1 MLPALKAL
9 PDLGAQPQGSMAAA
23 AFTLERMVWL
33 MAALGQPQQR
43 YPSLHVAG
51 TNGKGSVSALCS
63 ATLQA
68 AGYRVGAFTSPHL
81 HGALEGITLD
91 GKVVPVAELE
101 ASFENLRPHL
111 VRQSGWTQF
120 EVVTALA
127 FHHFARMGVE
137 AAVIEVGLGG
147 RLDATNVLTP
157 LVSVIT
163 PIDYDHL
170 SILGSTLEQI
180 AAEKAGIIK
189 PGVPVVLAPQPP
201 QVSAVIRKVAREKK
215 APIIE
220 TGKDYLYQAQA
231 FDLSAQDFQVW
242 PAVRPEEKTA
252 LRIALLGRHQIAN
265 AATAYAALQTARG
278 QGLALDEEAI
288 RRGFAAAR
296 WPGRFEILQNEPAL
310 VIDAAHSPH
319 AARALRQALDDYF
332 PGRPV
337 ILVLGVSGDKDLSGI
352 VAPLRPRITK
362 WVATQSAH
370 PRAMLAEELQ
380 RSLAALGLAADA
392 QPDAATALRGALGA
406 ADRGAMVLVAGSV
419 FLVEQ
424 VREIIRTE
432 IGD

>member
-9 PDLGAQPQGSMAAA
+9 PDLGSQPQGAMSAA
-23 AFTLERMVWL
+23 AFTLERMAWL

-43 YPSLHVAG
+43 YLSLHVAG

-63 ATLQA
+63 AALQA
-68 AGYRVGAFTSPHL
+68 AGLRVGAFTSPHL
-81 HGALEGITLD
+81 HGALEGVTLGD
-91 GKVVPVAELE
+91 KVVPPAELE
-101 ASFENLRPHL
+101 ASFESLRPHL
-111 VRQSGWTQF
+111 DRQTGWTQF

-127 FHHFARMGVE
+127 FHHFSRMGVE

-189 PGVPVVLAPQPP
+189 PGVPVVLAPQPA
-201 QVSAVIRKVAREKK
+201 QVSAVIREVAREKK

-220 TGKDYLYQAQA
+220 AGKDTLYQAQA

-242 PAVRPEEKTA
+242 SAARPEEKTA

-265 AATAYAALQTARG
+265 AATAYAALQAARE
-278 QGLALDEEAI
+278 QGLALDEEDI

-296 WPGRFEILQNEPAL
+296 WPGRFEILQSEPTL
-310 VIDAAHSPH
+310 VLDAAHSPH

-332 PGRPV
+332 PDRPV
-337 ILVLGVSGDKDLSGI
+337 SLVLGVSADKDLTGI
-352 VAPLRPRITK
+352 VEPLRPRIAK

-370 PRAMLAEELQ
+370 PRAMLAAELQ
-380 RSLAALGLAADA
+380 RSLAALGLESEV
-392 QPDAATALRGALGA
+392 QPDAAAALSETLDA
-406 ADRGAMVLVAGSV
+406 ADKGAVVLVAGSV

-424 VREIIRTE
+424 VREGIRT
-432 IGD
+432 

>member
-43 YPSLHVAG
+43 YASLHVAG
-51 TNGKGSVSALCS
+51 TNGKGSVSALC
-63 ATLQA
+63 AAALQA

-81 HGALEGITLD
+81 HGALEGITLG
-91 GKVVPVAELE
+91 GKVVPPAELE
-101 ASFENLRPHL
+101 ASFESLRPHL
-111 VRQSGWTQF
+111 DRQTGWTQF

-170 SILGSTLEQI
+170 NILGSTLEQI

-189 PGVPVVLAPQPP
+189 PGVPVVFAPQLP
-201 QVSAVIRKVAREKK
+201 QVSAVIREVAKRQK

-220 TGKDYLYQAQA
+220 VGKDYLYRAQTY
-231 FDLSAQDFQVW
+231 DLSAQDFQVW
-242 PAVRPEEKTA
+242 PAARPEEKTA

-424 VREIIRTE
+424 VREGIRTE
-432 IGD
+432 IGN